1 MTGTHQGYKFLSRSA
16 RTNLPWHSRGH
27 AAKCA
32 LPSPEIGSVGA
43 TGIHRSCRLHGGEK
57 RARGAVHGFGCGRT
71 GSLGPPAR
79 SHLKKPEDPSQDHE
93 EHQPP
98 KNRREKRGIEHRP
111 CPLEP
116 PQHAPAVE
124 HPVPGGVCHDRGK
137 DNRSHALGDGV
148 AEKEL
153 QHGDQQKEHEEPNP
167 WTSPKPKAIIQRRS
181 TLPAPT
187 IFSSAM

>member
-57 RARGAVHGFGCGRT
+57 RASGAVHGFGCGRT

-79 SHLKKPEDPSQDHE
+79 SHLKKRSE
-93 EHQPP
+93 EHT
-98 KNRREKRGIEHRP
+98 
-111 CPLEP
+111 
-116 PQHAPAVE
+116 
-124 HPVPGGVCHDRGK
+124 
-137 DNRSHALGDGV
+137 S
-148 AEKEL
+148 EL
-153 QHGDQQKEHEEPNP
+153 Q
-167 WTSPKPKAIIQRRS
+167 SPYDLVCR
-181 TLPAPT
+181 LLLE
-187 IFSSAM
+187 